1 MTRQPR
7 SPRRAALA
15 GAAAL
20 LLTAALAALPLLAQ
34 PPGRGPGPGAGPGM
48 GAPDGGLLRGGPG
61 GFPLRGLAAFLDLTD
76 QQIEDA
82 RALLEDLAAEVRPQ
96 AEKARG
102 VRRDLHALLET
113 DGADLAEVGAL
124 VVELHGIR
132 DEMRTARDGFAAAFS
147 ALLTPDQLERWEVLK
162 DARGHFR
169 GLHQGWGRRGHHGRG
184 R

>member
-1 MTRQPR
+1 MTRHLR
-7 SPRRAALA
+7 SPRPTALA

-20 LLTAALAALPLLAQ
+20 LLAGALAALPLLAQ
-34 PPGRGPGPGAGPGM
+34 PPGRGPGPGTGPGV
-48 GAPDGGLLRGGPG
+48 GAADGGSPLRGPG
-61 GFPLRGLAAFLDLTD
+61 GFPLRGLAASLDLTE
-76 QQIEDA
+76 QQIEAA

-96 AEKARG
+96 AEEARG
-102 VRRDLHALLET
+102 VREELHALLDTENP
-113 DGADLAEVGAL
+113 DPAEVGAL

-169 GLHQGWGRRGHHGRG
+169 GRHQGWGRRGHHGRG